1 MSRGSRNDKA
11 KPKLPTQAQ
20 IQADK
25 QAQSRMN
32 QYQDALA
39 AGEVPMERRG
49 RSNAGQPQ
57 PISQEQF
64 TAQRVADMQGA
75 AMTRNPSNEFGYI
88 PRDAEGNLKYDP
100 RFDAGLQ
107 ARQRPIRDDYG
118 VQQGEFSDARISNI
132 IDPEQ
137 NYILTQEERA
147 ALEGTDGIPTD
158 PFAPPG
164 GGGGGGGIGAA
175 YENYFAN
182 QEKYAQEKF
191 DSITDYLDQLQISSD
206 EGFAADMDRISGMY
220 DQRRDARNQRF
231 EEALN
236 RAGGRESAAI
246 DTLAEL
252 GIQADANT
260 FDPVTGETRDMLFS
274 QQMSGADMLNTMSY
288 ITDTIYDFAKN
299 EQDLAIGAGL
309 ENAQQNLLA
318 EMAAIQM
325 ARDSKAISDAE
336 AAAAAA
342 SAANEAANLH
352 QYYITMGQSIG
363 MSPEVSVA
371 YGELGMLGD
380 AYGTAT
386 EPVDEQFNVD
396 LGFGPM
402 PMTMDQLIDA
412 GGFAPEEGGISF
424 MMGGQPVTLPYNA
437 NFQDI
442 MLFAQQQG
450 IPIEPIAI
458 PGQ

>member
-1 MSRGSRNDKA
+1 MYDRVDYTTDKGKPKGPGLFDVTPEEQAQRDKYAAMDEKADWADYVARNRVGFENEPVKNPLGFAGGNAAQLAAPYNIDPGLMAKQIDNTYATSRKPGRDSRKGRPFARNDA
-11 KPKLPTQAQ
+11 IFGDYGA
-20 IQADK
+20 QADTPTT
-25 QAQSRMN
+25 M
-32 QYQDALA
+32 
-39 AGEVPMERRG
+39 
-49 RSNAGQPQ
+49 
-57 PISQEQF
+57 QE
-64 TAQRVADMQGA
+64 
-75 AMTRNPSNEFGYI
+75 
-88 PRDAEGNLKYDP
+88 
-100 RFDAGLQ
+100 FD
-107 ARQRPIRDDYG
+107 
-118 VQQGEFSDARISNI
+118 FS
-132 IDPEQ
+132 
-137 NYILTQEERA
+137 
-147 ALEGTDGIPTD
+147 GGIPTD
-158 PFAPPG
+158 PFTPPG
-164 GGGGGGGIGAA
+164 GGGGAGGGGIGAA

-206 EGFAADMDRISGMY
+206 EGFASDMNRISGMY

-274 QQMSGADMLNTMSY
+274 QQMSGADMLNSMSY
-288 ITDTIYDFAKN
+288 ITNTIYDFAKN

-342 SAANEAANLH
+342 SAADEAANLQ
-352 QYYITMGQSIG
+352 QYYITMGQALG
-363 MSPEVSVA
+363 MTPEVA
-371 YGELGMLGD
+371 AAAGATGMFGD
-380 AYGTAT
+380 FFDVAT
-386 EPVDEQFNVD
+386 ETTPQTYEFPGYEGID
-396 LGFGPM
+396 
-402 PMTMDQLIDA
+402 MTIDQAISA
-412 GGFAPEEGGISF
+412 GLFEPQEGGIGVAI
-424 MMGGQPVTLPYNA
+424 GGQPTVLPYNT

-442 MLFAQQQG
+442 LTFLQAQG
-450 IPIEPIAI
+450 IDVAPISSLQE
-458 PGQ
+458 G

>member
-1 MSRGSRNDKA
+1 MSQQTNVGG
-11 KPKLPTQAQ
+11 KPNK
-20 IQADK
+20 
-25 QAQSRMN
+25 
-32 QYQDALA
+32 
-39 AGEVPMERRG
+39 
-49 RSNAGQPQ
+49 
-57 PISQEQF
+57 
-64 TAQRVADMQGA
+64 
-75 AMTRNPSNEFGYI
+75 
-88 PRDAEGNLKYDP
+88 
-100 RFDAGLQ
+100 DAGLFDLTPEESRLRAEGAASREAAQ
-107 ARQRPIRDDYG
+107 YADYIARNSVAAGASGPGSFAGSNAAQVAAPYNLEPGLMSRTLDNTYASSRVPGRGGRQGGRNDVDRRQPGRDGRRGGIPFEGGQTYADLRAGGYAG
-118 VQQGEFSDARISNI
+118 YDQMNPLHPDNAQLLNTSD
-132 IDPEQ
+132 
-137 NYILTQEERA
+137 
-147 ALEGTDGIPTD
+147 GTPTD
-158 PFAPPG
+158 PFT
-164 GGGGGGGIGAA
+164 GGGGGGIGAA

-274 QQMSGADMLNTMSY
+274 QQMSGADMLNSMSY
-288 ITDTIYDFAKN
+288 ITNTIYDFAKN

-342 SAANEAANLH
+342 SAAEEAANLQ
-352 QYYITMGQSIG
+352 QYYITMGQALG
-363 MSPEVSVA
+363 MTPEVAVA
-371 YGELGMLGD
+371 AGATGMFGD
-380 AYGTAT
+380 FFDVAT
-386 EPVDEQFNVD
+386 ETTPQTYEFPGYEGID
-396 LGFGPM
+396 
-402 PMTMDQLIDA
+402 MTIDQAISA
-412 GGFAPEEGGISF
+412 GLFEPQEGGIGVAI
-424 MMGGQPVTLPYNA
+424 GGQPTVLPFNA
-437 NFQDI
+437 NFED
-442 MLFAQQQG
+442 LLTFAQQYG
-450 IPIEPIAI
+450 IDVAPISSLQE
-458 PGQ
+458 G

>member
-1 MSRGSRNDKA
+1 MAAGSPRNERDKTGP
-11 KPKLPTQAQ
+11 KPPTPAELQAQ
-20 IQADK
+20 
-25 QAQSRMN
+25 AQEASRTQ
-32 QYQDALA
+32 QYEDALA
-39 AGEVPMERRG
+39 AGEVDMVRRG

-88 PRDAEGNLKYDP
+88 DP
-100 RFDAGLQ
+100 NARRFDAGFQ
-107 ARQRPIRDDYG
+107 ANQRAIRDDYG

-147 ALEGTDGIPTD
+147 ALEGIGGIPTD
-158 PFAPPG
+158 PFTPPG
-164 GGGGGGGIGAA
+164 GGGGGISGVDSA

-191 DSITDYLDQLQISSD
+191 DSISGYLDELQISSD
-206 EGFAADMDRISGMY
+206 QGFAEDMNRISGMY

-231 EEALN
+231 ADALN

-274 QQMSGADMLNTMSY
+274 QQMSGADMLNSMSY

-424 MMGGQPVTLPYNA
+424 MMGGQPVPLPYNA